1 MYKLVAIGGKLRGDE
16 FVLEEGENTLGRDA
30 SCSIHVPVTGI
41 SKKHLSITVTKDV
54 AYIQDLGSSNGT
66 FVNGKMIKRATVKD
80 KDKIALPD
88 VILQVVHVEEK
99 KIVIKKKIKNEEEDL
114 DQDFLTGGEAPKP
127 LPRKLLHIFKYKVM
141 NFLYGINEEYEW
153 RILLG
158 ILTSIFVVI
167 TITLT
172 ILPVLGN
179 SRTVLKREIA
189 KRGGVYADMVARL
202 NSRALEQKNLDQ
214 IDTSFLERE
223 PGIQSYE
230 LFDLEGRIVRPI
242 GKLNSFIQDTFSIM
256 AKDWALKKT
265 ARNEAV
271 KELSGGQ
278 IGIAR
283 RIMAYNPKFNDTE
296 AVGVI
301 AIKFAPESM
310 LVEAKRNQKDFFEA
324 LVTSALVA
332 IVFGLAVYYLTIRHL
347 EEFKYQV
354 EEALRG
360 KRKSVESR
368 YLMNEISPLRSSI
381 NSMLQRMR
389 ELNNEDD
396 EDFAELEEDGLY
408 VDQLGEFMRGAGVAA
423 MVLNSQKQVERINE
437 QAEDI
442 TGIRESSSQGM
453 DLLDVTR
460 EKGFA
465 GTIIELCDQSAN
477 NAGTNQSGEYELSGK
492 DYAVHVAALIGKD
505 GFAKAFYITFIRD
518 E

>member
-1 MYKLVAIGGKLRGDE
+1 MYKLVAIGGKIRGEE
-16 FVLEEGENTLGRDA
+16 FVLEEGENTLGRD
-30 SCSIHVPVTGI
+30 SECSIHLPVNGI

-99 KIVIKKKIKNEEEDL
+99 KIVIKKKVKSDED
-114 DQDFLTGGEAPKP
+114 DDEDYMTGGEPPKA
-127 LPRKLLHIFKYKVM
+127 LPRKLLHIFKYKIM

-167 TITLT
+167 TIALT
-172 ILPVLGN
+172 ILPVLSN
-179 SRTVLKREIA
+179 SRSVLKKEVA

-214 IDTSFLERE
+214 IDTAFLDRE
-223 PGIQSYE
+223 PGIDSYE

-242 GKLNSFIQDTFSIM
+242 GKLNSFIQDTFSIR
-256 AKDWALKKT
+256 ARDWALKNT
-265 ARNEAV
+265 STNEAV
-271 KELSGGQ
+271 VSLSGGQ

-283 RIMAYNPKFNDTE
+283 RIMAFNPKYNDTE

-301 AIKFAPESM
+301 AIKFAPESI

-324 LVTSALVA
+324 LVTSSLVA
-332 IVFGLAVYYLTIRHL
+332 IIFGLVVYYLTVRHL
-347 EEFKYQV
+347 EEFRFQV

-360 KRKSVESR
+360 KRKSLETR
-368 YLMNEISPLRSSI
+368 YLMNEISPLRNSI
-381 NSMLQRMR
+381 NSILQRLR
-389 ELNNEDD
+389 ELNNEEDD
-396 EDFAELEEDGLY
+396 DFAELEEDGPY
-408 VDQLGEFMRGAGVAA
+408 VEQLGEFMRGGGVATLI
-423 MVLNSQKQVERINE
+423 LNSQKQVEKINDS
-437 QAEDI
+437 AEEI
-442 TGIRESSSQGM
+442 TGIRQDSSQGM
-453 DLLDVTR
+453 DLLDVAR

-465 GTIIELCDQSAN
+465 GTLIELCDQSAN
-477 NAGTNQSGEYELSGK
+477 NAGTNQEGTYELSGK
-492 DYAVHVAALIGKD
+492 DYDVHVAALMGKD
-505 GFAKAFYITFIRD
+505 GFAKAFYITFIR
-518 E
+518 EE